1 MLHHP
6 RKHVLRMFALV
17 LAVAMLATACG
28 SGGTSVLEGAANTAS
43 DAADTNADAATSDVE
58 GTVTIS
64 GSSTV
69 EPISIRVAELFESV
83 APGVVVDV
91 DGPGTGDGF
100 KLFCAG
106 ETDISN
112 ASRQIKPQE
121 AEDCAESGVEFTE
134 LRVAIDGIAVLT
146 NTANDVDCL
155 SFADMYSLIGPESVG
170 FETWADADSLAA
182 EVGGT
187 GGFPD
192 APLDLTAPGEESGTY
207 DSFVEIVLEHFGEAR
222 AEAGELSESD
232 VASTRPDYS
241 SSADDNVILQNVLGS
256 PSSLGWV
263 GFAFA
268 ANATDVKLIDI
279 AEETGNECV
288 SATEETIASGE
299 YPISRA
305 LYIYV
310 NNANAEAN
318 PALQAYVDY
327 YMTVGLDSAVAEVGY
342 VTLGAD
348 ALAETR
354 SAWS

>member
-1 MLHHP
+1 MLQDRP
-6 RKHVLRMFALV
+6 SGLIKLTALV
-17 LAVAMLATACG
+17 LTLAMFAVGCAST
-28 SGGTSVLEGAANTAS
+28 TSVL
-43 DAADTNADAATSDVE
+43 DAATAPGDADH
-58 GTVTIS
+58 GTAAVGVIDGAVTVS

-83 APGVVVDV
+83 QPGVIVDV

-106 ETDISN
+106 DTDISN
-112 ASRQIKPQE
+112 ASRQIKGKE
-121 AEDCAESGVEFTE
+121 AEACAEAGIEYTE
-134 LRVAIDGIAVLT
+134 LVVGIDGIAVLT
-146 NTANDVDCL
+146 NVANEVECL
-155 SFADMYSLIGPESVG
+155 SYADMYALIGSESIG
-170 FETWADADSLAA
+170 FESWADANELAG
-182 EVGGT
+182 EIGGS

-207 DSFVEIVLEHFGEAR
+207 DSFVEIVLEHIGEGR
-222 AEAGELSESD
+222 VEAGFISED
-232 VASTRPDYS
+232 EAVRTRPDYS

-279 AEETGNECV
+279 AEEAGGDCV
-288 SATEETIASGE
+288 SATEATIASGQ

-310 NNANAEAN
+310 NNANAAAN

-327 YMTVGLDSAVAEVGY
+327 YMDVGLDVAVAEVGY

-354 SAWS
+354 SNWS